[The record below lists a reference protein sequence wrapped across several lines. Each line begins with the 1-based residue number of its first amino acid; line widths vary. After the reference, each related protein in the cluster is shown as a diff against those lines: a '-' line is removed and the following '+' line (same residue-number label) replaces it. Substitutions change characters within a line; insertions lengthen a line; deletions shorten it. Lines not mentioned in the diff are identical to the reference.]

1 MEFAKNAFNISQKVL
16 AYTGKKAV
24 KGAAFAANTAWEHR
38 EEIAGGLFGAAKEFV
53 GVGKDVYGST
63 VVKKDIEKSIIRL
76 NEQSRE
82 YSDLCKKK
90 SKLFSRK
97 ELLIDSL
104 GVGCAFIGEYLIV
117 KDVPYDVQMAYEM
130 AYPIKAQ
137 VLNFDEAVSKMNEEQ
152 LEGFISGIKGKLFEI
167 RYTEYLNDGHLP
179 EGFSAVMSES
189 ATNPGWDIA
198 ILDSTGLVADQL
210 QLKATESV
218 EYVQT
223 ALSRYPDIP
232 VVTTDEVYGEIAMRG
247 FADNVINSNISE
259 EELTAVVEEAI
270 DASFLELDFGL
281 PVIPLLLI
289 GYSVY
294 KKENLSSFAKGT
306 EFGERYIKSYLAYIA
321 GGTAAVVTSVWW
333 IGLIV
338 SIGTS
343 QFLGKG
349 RLNYGKLA
357 ALKDS
362 IRNNDKILNDLR
374 AKVNSI

>member
-1 MEFAKNAFNISQKVL
+1 MEFAKNSFNISQKLL

-38 EEIAGGLFGAAKEFV
+38 EEIAGGILGAAKEFI

-63 VVKKDIEKSIIRL
+63 VVKKDIEKSINRL

-82 YSDLCKKK
+82 YSEFYQKKN
-90 SKLFSRK
+90 KLFSRK
-97 ELLIDSL
+97 ELLMDSL
-104 GVGCAFIGEYLIV
+104 GVGCAFIGEYLLV
-117 KDVPYDVQMAYEM
+117 KEVPYDVQKAYEM

-152 LEGFISGIKGKLFEI
+152 LNGFISGIKGKLFEI

-179 EGFSAVMSES
+179 EGFSAAMSES

-198 ILDSTGLVADQL
+198 ILDSNGLVADQL

-223 ALSRYPDIP
+223 ALRRYPDIP

-259 EELTAVVEEAI
+259 KELSSVVEKAI
-270 DASFLELDFGL
+270 DENSLDLDMGL

-294 KKENLSSFAKGT
+294 KKEHLSSFAKGA

-321 GGTAAVVTSVWW
+321 GGTATVVTNTWW

-349 RLNYGKLA
+349 RLNCNKLA
-357 ALKDS
+357 ALREAIK
-362 IRNNDKILNDLR
+362 NNDKILNDLR